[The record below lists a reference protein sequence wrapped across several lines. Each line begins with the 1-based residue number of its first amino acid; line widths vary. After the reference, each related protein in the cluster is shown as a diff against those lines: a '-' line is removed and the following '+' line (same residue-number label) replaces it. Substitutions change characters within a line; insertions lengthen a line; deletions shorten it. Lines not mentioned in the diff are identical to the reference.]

1 MNGMASTVGSSLLG
15 GIALPYP
22 QIDVPMRGSTA
33 TGLPP
38 A

>member
-1 MNGMASTVGSSLLG
+1 MNGMASTVGSPLG

-22 QIDVPMRGSTA
+22 QIDVLMRGNTA

>member
-1 MNGMASTVGSSLLG
+1 MNRMASTVGSSLLG

>member
-1 MNGMASTVGSSLLG
+1 MNRMASTVG

-22 QIDVPMRGSTA
+22 QIDVPKRGNTA